1 MAAGRSPSGMPAE
14 RRGESPAP
22 PLGVAL
28 GIPIAVGVALAGR
41 PDPHAALPLAA
52 VGPVPALP
60 LWADEL
66 ARLLPEQR
74 DPVLTPLAA
83 SGLSFPTLV
92 GVAALSLLASGVFLW
107 VLAKISGVGERAQF
121 LPSLACALHL
131 KVLVLAIHWGGRSL
145 TSLAPAGTLEAIGG
159 PAAALAGAGLLA
171 AWLVTR
177 AAFETTLPRAGLV
190 LGLAV
195 LLPVA
200 LPCLAGVAAPFLLA
214 PLLA

>member
-1 MAAGRSPSGMPAE
+1 M
-14 RRGESPAP
+14 
-22 PLGVAL
+22 GVAL
-28 GIPIAVGVALAGR
+28 GIPIAVGAALAGR
-41 PDPHAALPLAA
+41 PDPHLASVPLQAIGA
-52 VGPVPALP
+52 VPSLP

-66 ARLLPEQR
+66 ARILPEQR

-83 SGLSFPTLV
+83 GGLSFPTLIA
-92 GVAALSLLASGVFLW
+92 VAGLSLLASGVFLW

-131 KVLVLAIHWGGRSL
+131 KVLVLAIHWGGDSL
-145 TSLAPAGTLEAIGG
+145 ASLAPSGTLQAIGG
-159 PAAALAGAGLLA
+159 PAATLAGAGLLA

-195 LLPVA
+195 LLPIA
-200 LPCLAGVAAPFLLA
+200 LPCLAGIAAPFVLA